1 MSSPSAVDRPP
12 SRANAVAPHFTSIAA
27 AETARY
33 ATDPDPAADYVY
45 ARFGTAASRALERR
59 YDELLGASWSSVVT
73 SGTTAIDVAL
83 SACLLSAPDRDAVVL
98 VTEGLYVGTRRYFER
113 ILAGLRGVRVVIA
126 PYPEQ
131 GGDISEFAEAV
142 RRERPVAV
150 FTESVT
156 NPFLAVGDVPGMSRV
171 CGETGAVLVVDATV
185 TPPPNV
191 SPLELGADLVVHSA
205 TKYLNGRNDVLA
217 GVVSGRT
224 GTYRQACAD
233 YRRLVGAVLDDRSCA
248 DLLEDSGSV
257 AERFLRQSA
266 NSRTAAALLNE
277 APQVARVWAPA
288 AAPADA
294 EGHPDGALVTFE
306 LVVPEGESAR
316 SQCDAFVEA
325 AAPEI
330 PFSTS
335 FGSTGSTLTLVGL
348 LDRDHAHR
356 PILRLSCGT
365 ESWEQLRP
373 VLRRALAALPGDG
386 TGPGHLLTGTRGDE
400 SA

>member
-185 TPPPNV
+185 TPPPTSHRWN
-191 SPLELGADLVVHSA
+191 
-205 TKYLNGRNDVLA
+205 
-217 GVVSGRT
+217 SGPT
-224 GTYRQACAD
+224 SSSTAPP
-233 YRRLVGAVLDDRSCA
+233 ST
-248 DLLEDSGSV
+248 S
-257 AERFLRQSA
+257 
-266 NSRTAAALLNE
+266 TAATTSWPASSRAGP
-277 APQVARVWAPA
+277 APTGRRVPTIAGWWARSWTTG
-288 AAPADA
+288 AAP
-294 EGHPDGALVTFE
+294 TCWRT
-306 LVVPEGESAR
+306 PEASPNA
-316 SQCDAFVEA
+316 
-325 AAPEI
+325 
-330 PFSTS
+330 
-335 FGSTGSTLTLVGL
+335 
-348 LDRDHAHR
+348 
-356 PILRLSCGT
+356 SCGSPPT
-365 ESWEQLRP
+365 AARP
-373 VLRRALAALPGDG
+373 PRC
-386 TGPGHLLTGTRGDE
+386 
-400 SA
+400 